1 MSQEMKKR
9 TSPLLWLRGYLA
21 VIILFFALASIEIL
35 FDPLAWMFNVEV
47 VQKLRREIPAA
58 KNHWQ
63 SYGIKD
69 YDVDVKGFVPLI
81 CIIDAT
87 LSVRNNQLVAVMI
100 RNPLE
105 KAPVMEPLEPINWDV
120 SFCSYKKLLVS
131 EMFERVEQ
139 DLNRINVV
147 EEALKV
153 EFDPVYG
160 FVKSYSFVTGY
171 RHGIFNPVIAD
182 GNVWYEFSNFRPI
195 TNTIAP

>member
-1 MSQEMKKR
+1 MKKR
-9 TSPLLWLRGYLA
+9 TPFLRLRCCLA
-21 VIILFFALASIEIL
+21 VIMLFFALASIEIL

-69 YDVDVKGFVPLI
+69 YDIDVKGFVPLV

-87 LSVRNNQLVAVMI
+87 LSIRNDLLVAVMI

-105 KAPVMEPLEPINWDV
+105 KASILELLEPTSWEA
-120 SFCSYKKLLVS
+120 SFCPYKKLLVP

-139 DLNRINVV
+139 DLDKINIA